1 MGVLEII
8 LQNLVVGESGRGWR
22 CRCIP
27 RRFFA
32 ADATFDFLTLRA
44 FLGSVFLEVVTGV

>member
-1 MGVLEII
+1 MICEEV
-8 LQNLVVGESGRGWR
+8 
-22 CRCIP
+22 C
-27 RRFFA
+27 FA